1 MKAHEVLAGADGSST
16 GQRAADWAA
25 QRADRLALW
34 LHLVRVVPEPS
45 YYRLPVHYGEA
56 VAEAQALL
64 SLERGRVAA
73 RHPTLQIIT
82 SWQPGEPAP
91 VLSRLSADAEM
102 VVLGS
107 DRSAD
112 RRGEGFGSVSFQ
124 TAVLC
129 RSPVAVIP
137 APAAAE
143 RGGVVVGVDGS
154 ADSEI
159 ALKMAA
165 EEANRMG
172 EMLTVLHAVP
182 KALPPAGAAGWTGIG
197 YSREPDPQ
205 AFMSDAAGSVRETF
219 PGLHVREALNLD
231 DSPADALI
239 FAAEQASLLVIGCW
253 GRGGLRKPI
262 GSIAEK
268 VLMRLPCPTI
278 ITRPA
283 SEPDPW
289 IQPPVEASLQ

>member
-1 MKAHEVLAGADGSST
+1 LKAHEVLAGADGSST

-25 QRADRLALW
+25 QRADRLGLR
-34 LHLVRVVPEPS
+34 LHLVRVVPEPT
-45 YYRLPVHYGEA
+45 YYKVPAQYGEA

-64 SLERGRVAA
+64 GLEHGRVAA
-73 RHPTLQIIT
+73 RHPKLQIIT

-91 VLSRLSADAEM
+91 ALSRLSVDAEM

-124 TAVLC
+124 AAVLC

-143 RGGVVVGVDGS
+143 RTGVVVGVDGS

-172 EMLTVLHAVP
+172 ETLTILHAVS
-182 KALPPAGAAGWTGIG
+182 KELPPADAAGWTGIG

-205 AFMSDAAGSVRETF
+205 ALISAAAGSVRDLF
-219 PGLHVREALNLD
+219 PGLHVREALQLD
-231 DSPADALI
+231 DSPADLLI
-239 FAAEQASLLVIGCW
+239 PAAEQASLLVIGCR

-268 VLMRLPCPTI
+268 VLMQLPCPTI
-278 ITRPA
+278 ITPPA
-283 SEPDPW
+283 SEP
-289 IQPPVEASLQ
+289 AS

>member
-1 MKAHEVLAGADGSST
+1 MKRGQDLKADEVLVGADGSRT
-16 GQRAADWAA
+16 GQEAADWAA
-25 QRADRLALW
+25 HRANGRGLR

-45 YYRLPVHYGEA
+45 YYRVPARYGEA
-56 VAEAQALL
+56 VVEAEALL
-64 SLERGRVAA
+64 DLERDRVAE
-73 RHPTLQIIT
+73 RHPTLQIVT
-82 SWQPGEPAP
+82 SWQPGEPEH
-91 VLSRLSADAEM
+91 VLSLLSVGAEI

-124 TAVLC
+124 TAIMC

-137 APAAAE
+137 AP
-143 RGGVVVGVDGS
+143 RVVGRIGVVVGIDGS
-154 ADSEI
+154 ADSEL

-165 EEANRMG
+165 EEANRAG
-172 EMLTVLHAVP
+172 EELTVLHAVP
-182 KALPPAGAAGWTGIG
+182 KTLTSADAVGRMG
-197 YSREPDPQ
+197 SDHRREPDPQ
-205 AFMSDAAGSVRETF
+205 ALISEAAGSVREKF
-219 PGLHVREALNLD
+219 PALTVYEALESD
-231 DSPADALI
+231 DSPADVLI
-239 FAAEQASLLVIGCW
+239 RAARQASLLVIGCW

-283 SEPDPW
+283 SGH
-289 IQPPVEASLQ
+289 AS

>member
-25 QRADRLALW
+25 QRADRLGIW
-34 LHLVRVVPEPS
+34 LHLVRVVPESS
-45 YYRLPVHYGEA
+45 YYRLPEQYEEA
-56 VAEAQALL
+56 VAEAHVLL

-73 RHPTLQIIT
+73 RHPTLQIVT

-91 VLSRLSADAEM
+91 VLSRLSVGAEM

-124 TAVLC
+124 AAVLC

-137 APAAAE
+137 APRVAN
-143 RGGVVVGVDGS
+143 RTGVVVGIDGS
-154 ADSEI
+154 ADSEL
-159 ALKMAA
+159 ALKVAA
-165 EEANRMG
+165 EEASRTG
-172 EMLTVLHAVP
+172 EGLTVLHVVS
-182 KALPPAGAAGWTGIG
+182 KTLPPANAGGAGIG
-197 YSREPDPQ
+197 HSREPGPQ
-205 AFMSDAAGSVRETF
+205 ALISEASGSIRQLF
-219 PGLHVREALNLD
+219 PGLHVRVVLDVD
-231 DSPADALI
+231 DSPADGLI
-239 FAAEQASLLVIGCW
+239 RAAEHASLLVIGCW

-268 VLMRLPCPTI
+268 VLMQLPCPTI
-278 ITRPA
+278 IMRPA
-283 SEPDPW
+283 S
-289 IQPPVEASLQ
+289 QPAP

>member
-1 MKAHEVLAGADGSST
+1 MLGL
-16 GQRAADWAA
+16 R
-25 QRADRLALW
+25 

-56 VAEAQALL
+56 VAVAQEILDF
-64 SLERGRVAA
+64 ERDRVAA
-73 RHPTLQIIT
+73 RHPALHIAT
-82 SWQPGEPAP
+82 SCRPGEPAP
-91 VLSRLSADAEM
+91 VLSGLSVGAEM

-112 RRGEGFGSVSFQ
+112 RLGEGFGSVSFQ
-124 TAVLC
+124 AAVLC

-137 APAAAE
+137 APRAGH
-143 RGGVVVGVDGS
+143 RTGVVVGIDGS
-154 ADSEI
+154 DDSGL

-165 EEANRMG
+165 EEANRRG
-172 EMLTVLHAVP
+172 EALTVLHAVS
-182 KALPPAGAAGWTGIG
+182 KAPAAADPDGRTHPG
-197 YSREPDPQ
+197 YLQNPDPRTLVS
-205 AFMSDAAGSVRETF
+205 AAAGSVRGRF
-219 PGLHVREALNLD
+219 PALTVHEALESD
-231 DSPADALI
+231 GAPADVLVG
-239 FAAEQASLLVIGCW
+239 AAEQASLLVIGCR

-283 SEPDPW
+283 SPLAP
-289 IQPPVEASLQ
+289 

>member
-1 MKAHEVLAGADGSST
+1 LKAHEVLAGADGSST

-25 QRADRLALW
+25 QRAAALGLR
-34 LHLVRVVPEPS
+34 LHLVRVVPERP
-45 YYRLPVHYGEA
+45 YFRLAVQYAEA
-56 VAEAQALL
+56 VAEAGAMLN
-64 SLERGRVAA
+64 LERGRVAA
-73 RHPTLQIIT
+73 RHPTLHIAT

-91 VLSRLSADAEM
+91 VLSQLSVGAEM

-124 TAVLC
+124 AAVLC

-137 APAAAE
+137 APRAGS
-143 RGGVVVGVDGS
+143 RTGVVVGIDGS
-154 ADSEI
+154 DDSEL

-165 EEANRMG
+165 GEATRRR
-172 EMLTVLHAVP
+172 EALTVLHAAS
-182 KALPPAGAAGWTGIG
+182 KGLAGAEQGGRTGAGT
-197 YSREPDPQ
+197 SVSPDPRTLI
-205 AFMSDAAGSVRETF
+205 SEAAGRMREDF
-219 PGLHVREALNLD
+219 PALTVHEALIVD
-231 DSPADALI
+231 GAPANALI
-239 FAAEQASLLVIGCW
+239 SSAEHASLLVIGCW

-283 SEPDPW
+283 SRPAP
-289 IQPPVEASLQ
+289 

>member
-1 MKAHEVLAGADGSST
+1 LKAHEVLAGADGSST

-25 QRADRLALW
+25 QRADRLGLQ
-34 LHLVRVVPEPS
+34 LHLVRVVPEPT
-45 YYRLPVHYGEA
+45 YYKVPAQYGEV
-56 VAEAQALL
+56 VAGAQALL
-64 SLERGRVAA
+64 SLERGRVAV
-73 RHPTLQIIT
+73 RHPTLHIIT

-91 VLSRLSADAEM
+91 VLSRLSVGTEM

-112 RRGEGFGSVSFQ
+112 SRGEGFGSVSFQ
-124 TAVLC
+124 AAVLC

-143 RGGVVVGVDGS
+143 RTGVVVGVDGS

-159 ALKMAA
+159 ALKVAA

-172 EMLTVLHAVP
+172 EPLTVLHAVS
-182 KALPPAGAAGWTGIG
+182 KALPPADAAGWTGIG
-197 YSREPDPQ
+197 YSSEPDPQ
-205 AFMSDAAGSVRETF
+205 ALISAAAGSARDLF
-219 PGLHVREALNLD
+219 PGLHVREALQLD
-231 DSPADALI
+231 DSPAHALI

-268 VLMRLPCPTI
+268 VLMQLPCPTI

-283 SEPDPW
+283 SEP
-289 IQPPVEASLQ
+289 AS